1 MYRHHHR
8 MRHRRRR
15 RGSDSNPGWGHRL
28 RRIPLQLKVVRPPAL
43 LDPRTTTVS
52 RVRLRRDPTRVA
64 GDPQKVSG
72 HPHPP
77 VRSRRDS
84 AASPNGP
91 PRRQV
96 GTTSRPPFRL
106 AMTAKGLPVRIARA
120 AGRRPSAPAR
130 RPGGS
135 SMIRRRPVNG
145 QGRPRCSRAV
155 TSARHRF
162 ETTSRAGYPRARH
175 RRVGP
180 GTRRRPIR
188 VRSARAPLR
197 RLLRR
202 NAASSAP
209 RAGARA
215 EPGRASRVGVSRVA
229 GRSSGAPSLPR
240 QARGAGRTQIRSA
253 AVSWCPPARFR
264 HRAAGAA
271 PCSSAVSG

>member
-1 MYRHHHR
+1 

-15 RGSDSNPGWGHRL
+15 RGSDSSPGWGHRL
-28 RRIPLQLKVVRPPAL
+28 RWIPLQLKVVRPPPL
-43 LDPRTTTVS
+43 LVLRTTMVS
-52 RVRLRRDPTRVA
+52 RVRLRRDPTRTG
-64 GDPQKVSG
+64 GDPLMVSG

-91 PRRQV
+91 PRRRV
-96 GTTSRPPFRL
+96 GTTWRPPFRL

-120 AGRRPSAPAR
+120 AGRRPSDPGR
-130 RPGGS
+130 RPAGS
-135 SMIRRRPVNG
+135 SMIRRKPVSG
-145 QGRPRCSRAV
+145 RGRPRCSRAV
-155 TSARHRF
+155 TSGRHRF

-188 VRSARAPLR
+188 ARSARAPHHR
-197 RLLRR
+197 RLRR

-209 RAGARA
+209 RVGARA
-215 EPGRASRVGVSRVA
+215 EPGRASRAGVSRAA
-229 GRSSGAPSLPR
+229 GHSNAAPSLPR